1 MHGCSLIMRLLN
13 LIALLSLVLSA
24 GLLYLT
30 ASWKNAAPAT
40 RSVEW
45 LDSVDIE
52 LFRKELLHRH
62 DIVIRVNNA
71 EVARGYSR
79 AGCDGLLLVAQL
91 PNSAQGWRYIVPG
104 IDLSK
109 STVRYIYAG
118 KVYTSAP
125 VVKKL
130 RNWLIGTLPG
140 LFEPRALMVGLAEFG
155 NCHLIERAAPLL
167 AATQSPAG
175 LGIAEL

>member
-1 MHGCSLIMRLLN
+1 MRLLN
-13 LIALLSLVLSA
+13 LTALLSLVLA
-24 GLLYLT
+24 AVLLYAT

-45 LDSVDIE
+45 FDSVDVE

-62 DIVIRVNNA
+62 DIVLRVNNA

-79 AGCDGLLLVAQL
+79 AGCEGLLLVAQL
-91 PNSAQGWRYIVPG
+91 PSSAQGWRYIAPNV
-104 IDLSK
+104 DLSK

-118 KVYTSAP
+118 EIYASAP
-125 VVKKL
+125 VVQKL
-130 RNWLIGTLPG
+130 RSWLVGTLPG

-155 NCHLIERAAPLL
+155 HCHLIDRAAPLL
-167 AATQSPAG
+167 AATQSSARFEVTGP
-175 LGIAEL
+175 